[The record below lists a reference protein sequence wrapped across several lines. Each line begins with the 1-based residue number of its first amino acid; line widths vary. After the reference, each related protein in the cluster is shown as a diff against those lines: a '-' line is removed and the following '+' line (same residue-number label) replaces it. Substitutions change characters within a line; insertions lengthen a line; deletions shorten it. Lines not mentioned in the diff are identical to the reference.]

1 MAKYIY
7 VIRHCEAQG
16 QSSDASLTVHG
27 FHQAEVLAEFFADK
41 KIDRIIASPFLRAI
55 QTIEPLS
62 KRENINI
69 EIDERLAERI
79 LSTRNLPDWYA
90 KLQATFTDM
99 DLKFDNGES
108 SNEAMERIVN
118 VVEETIKSE
127 SEHTIIVS
135 HGNIITLLLK
145 NYNNDVDFRFWTHLS
160 NPDVFQISVKDYE
173 VTVER
178 MWEI

>member
-1 MAKYIY
+1 MVKHIY

-16 QSSDASLTVHG
+16 QSSDASLTELG

-55 QTIEPLS
+55 QTIERLS
-62 KRENINI
+62 KRVNINI

-79 LSTRNLPDWYA
+79 LSTRNLPDWHA

-160 NPDVFQISVKDYE
+160 NPDVFQLSVKEHE

-178 MWEI
+178 IWGK